1 MAQTAQLLTELRQ
14 RLEVIGHLGGAASL
28 LAWDQATYIPAHGH
42 ASRGDQQA
50 TLARLSHQHTTDP
63 GLVALLESL
72 AGEPLS
78 GDEAALVR
86 TAKRVIDR
94 AVKVPAALVAEI
106 ARQRVR
112 SRQVWEHAR
121 SHDDFASFAPELE
134 KTIALQRDFAAA
146 LNPNRDAFDV
156 LHDLYEIGSSAAS
169 VAELFDPLKAEL
181 SGLLREIVASPQ
193 QPDASILERHYPEG
207 QQEAFAKA
215 AAAELGYDFGRGR
228 LDRTAHPF
236 CIGIGPGDVR
246 ITTRYLER
254 YLPSALFGTLHEA
267 GHGIYEQNLP
277 AEHAHTPLGEAVSLS
292 VHESQSR
299 LYENLIARNPAYW
312 ERKFPELQAA
322 FPGVLDDVS
331 HGAFVHAINV
341 VRPSLIRVEADE
353 VSYHLHVMLR
363 FDLERAL
370 MSGALAVAD
379 LPGAWREQ
387 HRALLGVAPDDDRDG
402 CLQDVHWSEGMIGYF
417 PTYTL
422 GTLMSVQWW
431 EAMTAEL
438 GDLDALLRAG
448 EFAPITAWL
457 TEHVHSQGS
466 RFDPPELLARATGK
480 PLDYRPLM
488 RYLRR
493 KYGALYALA

>member
-1 MAQTAQLLTELRQ
+1 MANTVEMLSELRE
-14 RLEVIGHLGGAASL
+14 RLLVIGHLGGAASL
-28 LAWDQATYIPAHGH
+28 LAWDQATYIPPHGH
-42 ASRGDQQA
+42 AGRGDQQA
-50 TLARLSHQHTTDP
+50 TLARLAHQHTTDP
-63 GLVALLESL
+63 ALVALLETL
-72 AGEPLS
+72 AQARLS
-78 GDEAALVR
+78 DEDAALVR
-86 TAKRVIDR
+86 TAKRVSDR
-94 AVKVPAALVAEI
+94 AVRVPAALVAEI

-112 SRQVWEHAR
+112 SRQVWERAR
-121 SHDDFASFAPELE
+121 SEDDFASFAPELA
-134 KTIALQRDFAAA
+134 KTIALQRDLAAN
-146 LNPNRDAFDV
+146 LNPHADAYDV
-156 LHDLYEIGSSAAS
+156 LHDLYEIGSSAAA
-169 VAELFDPLKAEL
+169 VAALFDPLKLEL
-181 SGLLREIVASPQ
+181 SALLREIVASPQ
-193 QPDASILERHYPEG
+193 QPDASILERSYPEA

-236 CIGIGPGDVR
+236 CIGIAPGDVR

-254 YLPSALFGTLHEA
+254 FLPSALFGTLHEA

-277 AEHAHTPLGEAVSLS
+277 PEHANTPLGEAISLA

-312 ERKFPELQAA
+312 ERKYKELQAA
-322 FPGVLDDVS
+322 FPGVLAEVS
-331 HGAFVHAINV
+331 RSAFVHAINV

-370 MSGALAVAD
+370 MSGSLSVAD
-379 LPGAWREQ
+379 LPGAWRELHQ
-387 HRALLGVAPDDDRDG
+387 QLLGVAPHDDRDG

-431 EAMTAEL
+431 EAMEGEL

-448 EFAPITAWL
+448 EFSPITGWL
-457 TEHVHSQGS
+457 TEHVHAHGS

-480 PLDYRPLM
+480 PLDYRPLL